1 MARNDP
7 AYLLRFPS
15 KALRTRLRAEAKAR
29 QWSLQTYIIHLVATH
44 HERVKRTNNEE
55 GA

>member
-7 AYLLRFPS
+7 AYLWRFPTRT
-15 KALRTRLRAEAKAR
+15 LRTRLRAEAKAR
-29 QWSLQTYIIHLVATH
+29 KWSLQTYLNHLITTH
-44 HERVKRTNNEE
+44 HERVKRVNTEE